1 MIFVFCV
8 FFQNRDFSSR
18 KEFSPLRAVH
28 RVLKSFIF
36 QLGDSIECVYFQ
48 YAHVYLRNGC
58 YTNGR
63 IFTRYGYKKCKD
75 LFLLSYLFVSDAVWG
90 NVTEAALKDSV
101 DALKSYTIDM
111 GIKRF
116 LDDLMKLLNQT
127 QAISQQGY
135 EYSMKCAYRVT
146 FLVQKIITQ
155 HDFSMIH
162 KYIDELQNRQP
173 KVVRFEL
180 EGLPLEKFDTIV
192 APGNT
197 ILKDFGLKHSCLVS
211 LKKIGKPD
219 GEWVVKA
226 MIKKVVEDVSSLEDV
241 KAKLIQQ
248 LVVKEETK
256 VNHNPGSAVAQW

>member
-1 MIFVFCV
+1 MIRL
-8 FFQNRDFSSR
+8 N
-18 KEFSPLRAVH
+18 
-28 RVLKSFIF
+28 
-36 QLGDSIECVYFQ
+36 VYNFQ